1 MADDVILRCDH
12 LVRVY
17 DSPTGRVQAVRGI
30 DLEIEAGSVSA
41 VVGPSGSGKSSL
53 LRMLAGLDRPTAGV
67 VTVAGVDLNA
77 LRPGR
82 RARTRARLLTHVHQN
97 PTDNLLAHLTAA
109 QQLWR
114 IARPRDEAARIV
126 DEALEAL
133 GLASRRDHTPVEMSG
148 GECQRLAFARAAVA
162 GHRLV
167 IADEPTAQL
176 DGASA
181 TATLDAMT
189 MLAARGVTV
198 LVATHDQ
205 RLLEGVDQV
214 VTLRD
219 GAVASVSTAG
229 TELAVIDG
237 SGRLQLPPAIRQRF
251 PERRAR
257 VAWDDEAGHMIVER
271 P

>member
-1 MADDVILRCDH
+1 MGDNVILRCDH
-12 LVRVY
+12 LVKVY
-17 DSPTGRVQAVRGI
+17 DSPTGRVQAVRGV
-30 DLEIEAGSVSA
+30 DLEIEAGSLSA

-53 LRMLAGLDRPTAGV
+53 LRMLAGLDRPTAGL
-67 VTVAGVDLNA
+67 VTVDGIDLNA

-82 RARTRARLLTHVHQN
+82 RARTRAGLLTHVHQN
-97 PTDNLLAHLTAA
+97 PTDNLLSHLTAG

-114 IARPRDEAARIV
+114 IARPRSDAGRV
-126 DEALEAL
+126 TSEALEAL
-133 GLASRRDHTPVEMSG
+133 GLASRRDHTPSELSG

-176 DGASA
+176 EGSST
-181 TATLDAMT
+181 TATLAAMSHLT
-189 MLAARGVTV
+189 AQGVTV
-198 LVATHDQ
+198 LVATHDP
-205 RLLEGVDQV
+205 RLLAQVDQV

-219 GAVASVSTAG
+219 GAVASVSSAG

-237 SGRLQLPPAIRQRF
+237 SGRLQLPPDIRQRF

-257 VAWDDEAGHMIVER
+257 VSWDEGAGHMVVER